1 MMISGNQNNIN
12 LNNTVTGR
20 SLPGKIQEK
29 DNSQKDTVT
38 IQGESSRENDI
49 IMPPDLR
56 KININKTLVDFAN
69 SLEAD
74 KVQDSQGKEWTVM
87 FYMDGANDLEPHM
100 AKAML
105 DLEKVGSS
113 DKINL
118 VSQIARLS
126 QDELL
131 KITAEKYKNDPKALE
146 EAKNHKTGI
155 DGDWRGVRRYYITGN
170 KDNEGSSYSSK
181 MVENLYLT
189 DISHP
194 QTLSDF
200 VTWGMKSY
208 PAKHYMLV
216 LMDHGAGWPG
226 ALSNDFSGS
235 DGQMMSTPS
244 IEAALKSAEA
254 RSHKKLDIIHFD
266 TCLMG
271 SAEVAYQLKDSADYM
286 IASEEVATSAA
297 LNYGSIIEKMDKI
310 VRNTET
316 TPKDISRL
324 IVNHFTK
331 DNPDAFKTHAAIDLK
346 EMEKVKTAMDE
357 VIEALNKTDTPMHIL
372 KDVVKSVQSYGR
384 MAPYHPF
391 TDYRDLKDL
400 CVTIQNDER
409 IKDENLKKTVKKLIL
424 TLNQAVVALKPPATY
439 VKEEVEKVEKSG
451 RVTKT
456 HVVVT
461 EEEIGGGGLSI
472 YLPLQESDTYKKFQ
486 EYYSQ
491 LDMSQKSQWDEFLGK
506 ITSSPDQDTDKSAKA
521 PEKYK
526 VTLIPDR
533 EAGNSSAI
541 LT

>member
-1 MMISGNQNNIN
+1 MISGNNNIN
-12 LNNTVTGR
+12 LKNTYR
-20 SLPGKIQEK
+20 SHTFSVKIEEK
-29 DNSQKDTVT
+29 DNSEKDTVT
-38 IQGESSRENDI
+38 IQGKSSLQNEL

-56 KININKTLVDFAN
+56 KIHINKTLVNFAD
-69 SLEAD
+69 SLEPD
-74 KVQDSQGKEWTVM
+74 KGQDSQGKEWTVM

-100 AKAML
+100 ANAML
-105 DLEKVGSS
+105 DLEKAGSS

-131 KITAEKYKNDPKALE
+131 KIMEEKYKNDPKALE
-146 EAKNHKTGI
+146 SVKNHKTGI
-155 DGDWRGVRRYYITGN
+155 DGDWHGVRRYYVVKNNDTESRHPYYTSN
-170 KDNEGSSYSSK
+170 

-200 VTWGMKSY
+200 VSWGMKNY

-244 IEAALKSAEA
+244 IAEALKSAEA
-254 RSHKKLDIIHFD
+254 RAHKKLDIIHFD

-271 SAEVAYQLKDSADYM
+271 AAEVAYQLKDSADYM
-286 IASEEVATSAA
+286 IASEEIGSSAA
-297 LNYGSIIEKMDKI
+297 LRYGNIIEKIDKI

-316 TPKDISRL
+316 TPRDISRL

-346 EMEKVKTAMDE
+346 EMEKVKMSLDE
-357 VIEALNKTDTPMHIL
+357 AIEALNKTDTPMPVL

-400 CVTIQNDER
+400 AVTIQNDDR
-409 IKDENLKKTVKKLIL
+409 ITDENLKKAAKKLIF
-424 TLNQAVVALKPPATY
+424 TIEQAVVALKPPSKY

-451 RVTKT
+451 RVIKT
-456 HVVVT
+456 HIVVT

-491 LDMSQKSQWDEFLGK
+491 LDMSQKSQWDEFLDK
-506 ITSSPDQDTDKSAKA
+506 ITHSPDSDTDKSTKA

-526 VTLIPDR
+526 ITLIPDK
-533 EAGNSSAI
+533 ESGNLENPS
-541 LT
+541 